1 VELEPT
7 TAAWSMTLRTGEP
20 SDWRRRLRK
29 AKAGD
34 DAALG
39 ALLEAYRRYLALLAR
54 LQISR
59 RLQGKLDPADVM
71 QDVFLEAHRNF
82 SLFRG
87 SSEGEFVAWL
97 RQILAARLTNLVR
110 HYLGTKRRD
119 LRLERELAA
128 DVDRS
133 SRVLDGGL
141 VSRQSS
147 PSERAAR
154 CEQAVLLADA
164 LALLPDDQRE
174 VLVLRHLEE
183 LTFPEVAARLD
194 RSVDSVKGLWTRGL
208 DRLRR
213 NLGEAP

>member
-1 VELEPT
+1 
-7 TAAWSMTLRTGEP
+7 MTSEATEK
-20 SDWRRRLRK
+20 SDWRRLLRQ
-29 AKAGD
+29 ARAGD
-34 DAALG
+34 DDALG
-39 ALLEAYRRYLALLAR
+39 RLLQGYRRYLELLAR

-59 RLQGKLDPADVM
+59 RLQGKLDPADVV

-82 SLFRG
+82 AVFRG
-87 SSEGEFVAWL
+87 ASEGEFVAWL
-97 RQILAARLTNLVR
+97 RQILVARLANLVR

-119 LRLERELAA
+119 VRLEREMAA
-128 DVDRS
+128 AVDES

-164 LALLPDDQRE
+164 LARLPDDQRE

-183 LTFPEVAARLD
+183 LSFPEVAARMG

-213 NLGEAP
+213 ILGDAP